1 LTHLG
6 AANPFGCAF
15 SNRYNMKY
23 SIYFFL
29 LAAVAFECKKE
40 PFQTG
45 AGKVTAEILWQE
57 KLPGGAGYGDKT
69 TLSQTGSI
77 FYTKIFGG
85 PNDVVACRDGLTGK
99 VNYTWQDPID
109 IYDGEKIS
117 MLECYRDALVV
128 GSYHEFNVLDA
139 RTGNRIWKTDA
150 QTQGGTGSN
159 RSAIIDEYIYHT
171 RSITNDRN
179 AYLVKTHY
187 LSGRWDTLFSIFP
200 HKAYVRFSV
209 SNWGVWQHPIT
220 RDSILLF
227 GVINSNNGA
236 TINQVD
242 FVAFNMT
249 KRKVEWQVEDFEPNG
264 YCATQAPTLVAGNK
278 AYFLGAVTL
287 FCFDLLTGKIA
298 WTKTYNNQG
307 QVAIAEHLQFTTPII
322 AQNMLIIKP
331 LSRRMFAYDLE
342 TGAEKWAITN
352 GGQDAWDVQ
361 EYKGYLFMPSYQE
374 GDIWVHRVSDGAFV
388 TKIVAPGDVKITQQI
403 EIDQDKGLL
412 YTTNDGSSMCFKL
425 KVE

>member
-1 LTHLG
+1 
-6 AANPFGCAF
+6 
-15 SNRYNMKY
+15 MKY
-23 SIYFFL
+23 SYYFL
-29 LAAVAFECKKE
+29 LLVGLAFECKKE

-45 AGKVTAEILWQE
+45 SGKVSAEILWQE
-57 KLPGGAGYGDKT
+57 MLPNDVLYGYHT
-69 TLSQTGSI
+69 TLSQTGGI

-85 PNDVVACRDGLTGK
+85 PNDVVTCRDGLTGK

-128 GSYHEFNVLDA
+128 GSHHEFNVLDA
-139 RTGNRIWKTDA
+139 KTGNRIWKTDA

-159 RSAIIDEYIYHT
+159 RSAIIDDYVYHT
-171 RSITNDRN
+171 RWTANNRN
-179 AYLVKTHY
+179 AHLVRTQY
-187 LSGRWDTLFSIFP
+187 LSGKWDTLFSVNP
-200 HKAYVRFSV
+200 HGDYVRFSI
-209 SNWGVWQHPIT
+209 SSWGIWQNPST
-220 RDSILLF
+220 KVSILLF
-227 GVINSNNGA
+227 GLSSSNNGA
-236 TINQVD
+236 TNSRID
-242 FVAFNMT
+242 FIAYNLNE
-249 KRKVEWQVEDFEPNG
+249 RKVEWQVDDFEPNG
-264 YCATQAPTLVAGNK
+264 YCATQAPALVAGNK

-352 GGQDAWDVQ
+352 GASDASDVE

-388 TKIVAPGDVKITQQI
+388 TKIVAPGDVKITFPI

-412 YTTNDGSSMCFKL
+412 YTTNGGSSMCFKL